1 MLVDL
6 KAIIWKSL
14 LKTKAE
20 DLPVGTDSI
29 AHSLI
34 KTLLLAKICSF

>member
-6 KAIIWKSL
+6 KAIIWKPV

-20 DLPVGTDSI
+20 DLPVGTDST

-34 KTLLLAKICSF
+34 KTQC